1 MTDEEKEKQEI
12 QEKAEREAKEKA
24 AKENAAMDARP
35 APAPAGE
42 EGKEADLKS
51 PLEEARAL
59 DKSIKESTAKMQKLL
74 ERNEKL
80 FADAALAGK
89 GFAAPQAPRINP
101 EEKASQDRIKEYGKS
116 TGAEWAK
123 DKKEDVKT

>member
-1 MTDEEKEKQEI
+1 MDDKEKAQEI
-12 QEKAEREAKEKA
+12 QEQAEREAKEKA
-24 AKENAAMDARP
+24 AKENAAVDAP
-35 APAPAGE
+35 TVPAPAGE
-42 EGKEADLKS
+42 EGKKDEPKS

-101 EEKASQDRIKEYGKS
+101 EEKASQDKIKEYGKS

-123 DKKEDVKT
+123 DKEENVKT